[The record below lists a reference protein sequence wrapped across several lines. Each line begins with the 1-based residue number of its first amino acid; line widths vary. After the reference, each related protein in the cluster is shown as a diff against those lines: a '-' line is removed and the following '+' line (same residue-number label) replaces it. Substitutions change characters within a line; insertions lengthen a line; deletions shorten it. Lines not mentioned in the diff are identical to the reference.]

1 MKKFFA
7 LLLAAAM
14 LFSLAAC
21 GKDDVQNAPETPAPT
36 TTGQILLQDFKDQLA
51 ANPAAAPQE
60 IADKLMTNEIIQFA
74 PMVMPIEPGF
84 LIGFDETEI
93 TGFESGV
100 VFAPMI
106 GSIPFVGYIFDLGA
120 DADAAAFTQTLKDN
134 ANPRWNICTEA
145 DETVVDNV
153 GNIVFF
159 IMCPADMT
167 SDAPAE
173 GEALEGEIIG

>member
-21 GKDDVQNAPETPAPT
+21 GKDVQDTTETPAAT
-36 TTGQILLQDFKDQLA
+36 TTGQILLQDFKAQLS

-93 TGFESGV
+93 TGFQSGV
-100 VFAPMI
+100 MFAPMI

-120 DADAAAFTQTLKDN
+120 DADAAAFVQTLKDN

-145 DETVVDNV
+145 DETVVENV

-173 GEALEGEIIG
+173 GEVMEGEIIG